1 MLLVSHIHIM
11 LFSPC
16 IYSVI
21 QSKKFVNVPKSK
33 QFMNEWVILCY
44 MALYAVISRY
54 SVLSHTEKIFT
65 MHALCTLSMVEMDDK
80 SSR

>member
-54 SVLSHTEKIFT
+54 SALSHARNFLF
-65 MHALCTLSMVEMDDK
+65 ARPPAPVNGQDK
-80 SSR
+80 RQSRH